1 MATNKRTAT
10 RVDAFVGA
18 KVKEQRKSAKWSQSE
33 LANKI
38 GVTFQ
43 QVQKY
48 ERGTNRIGASRL
60 WRLSQVLSVP
70 VGYFFEGLEQHLIG
84 SDQGGGSSAQPQ
96 PTNDDNLIQIERI
109 G

>member
-1 MATNKRTAT
+1 
-10 RVDAFVGA
+10 VDAFVGA

-33 LANKI
+33 LADKI

-70 VGYFFEGLEQHLIG
+70 VGYFFEGLEQHLISLG
-84 SDQGGGSSAQPQ
+84 DEVDSHAQPH
-96 PTNDDNLIQIERI
+96 PANDDNPSNIEHI
-109 G
+109 A